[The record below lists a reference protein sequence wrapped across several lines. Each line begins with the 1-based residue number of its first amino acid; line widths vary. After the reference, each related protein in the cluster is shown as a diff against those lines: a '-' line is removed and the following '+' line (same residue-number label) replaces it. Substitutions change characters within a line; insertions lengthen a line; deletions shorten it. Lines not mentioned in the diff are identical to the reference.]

1 MSLAQKGSKDKLDM
15 STKMNQIYFEDKKVI
30 QQLELTNNID
40 DKEISVVHSRDANE
54 SKEQDI
60 YKSIAQKYEETECK
74 KDIIRKI
81 KNWFLF
87 KRNKAV
93 FLNHLS
99 LKIHNCF
106 AMEKLNIP
114 LHRAEIFILVLSK
127 WQCMITYK
135 SYIRLKEKNINS
147 KAFTE
152 EQYKLFVNNNI
163 RDKIMDKFKNDFT
176 VMKMFFDE
184 LVKKVENYLSKF
196 EGDLPENL
204 KRIKKICN
212 QSLCAKELFAQIYNE
227 TIDELADVCREA
239 LKADPKCRDVIQL
252 TYLVTEAAKLK
263 KDELETNEFSMIYDQ
278 EEKLTNEELL
288 NRIEGK
294 VGNDD

>member
-1 MSLAQKGSKDKLDM
+1 MYMCPEILNGSTYSTKSDVWSMGVIFYQMLYGKTPHKATSLEELISKVNKKVIRYPQKLSTPGLQELLEVMLKYSPEERISWKDIFALELFAEKDKEPNDISRSMSLAQKGSKDKLDM

-60 YKSIAQKYEETECK
+60 YKSIAQKYEETESK

-114 LHRAEIFILVLSK
+114 LHRA
-127 WQCMITYK
+127 
-135 SYIRLKEKNINS
+135 
-147 KAFTE
+147 
-152 EQYKLFVNNNI
+152 
-163 RDKIMDKFKNDFT
+163 
-176 VMKMFFDE
+176 
-184 LVKKVENYLSKF
+184 
-196 EGDLPENL
+196 
-204 KRIKKICN
+204 
-212 QSLCAKELFAQIYNE
+212 
-227 TIDELADVCREA
+227 
-239 LKADPKCRDVIQL
+239 
-252 TYLVTEAAKLK
+252 
-263 KDELETNEFSMIYDQ
+263 
-278 EEKLTNEELL
+278 
-288 NRIEGK
+288 
-294 VGNDD
+294 